1 MSKVAIAKEP
11 DLSFLV
17 TSKRRSE
24 RVTCQLPLILMKEGH
39 FDWNANAFLTKI
51 GGGPKVY
58 NVKPLA
64 PTVVKKAYNLNI
76 FCSFLV
82 EENLAIEE
90 VNDSVL
96 YEFVDCLK
104 DRGVTDSTIISH
116 VRLALRYISFVSD
129 RHPEI
134 MLATHEYH
142 VMGDY
147 KVHIE
152 EKRFRKGNR
161 EITYLTHHC
170 LDGLI
175 HVDAGIEYIRDY
187 ELEKWLDAIN
197 CTTFHPDVDEFL
209 SSRWQAF
216 TTLLEITG
224 SRITEVHR
232 ISRSSI
238 KAAGAFLLDLKKD
251 PVIRNIPI
259 VKGKYKGKTREVRTT
274 HDDIQVLLWH
284 IDLMERTF
292 PSITHDSIFVDSR
305 NGAALKASYLKNYAK
320 KVINGSRYCQDLRHL
335 TNHSFRHR
343 FITLTVAKELK
354 KLGAAGSFQNILTV
368 AATACRKITMH
379 ASNDTLSRYVHLA
392 VDINNLSLSEQGGEP
407 RESTQVQIKLQQMF
421 KIADC
426 YDSKEMSDKEA
437 LDSLL
442 ATISELDKLPSLKWA
457 R

>member
-1 MSKVAIAKEP
+1 MSKVAIAKAP

-17 TSKRRSE
+17 TSKRQAE
-24 RVTCQLPLILMKEGH
+24 RVSCHLPLILMKGGQ

-51 GGGPKVY
+51 GGGPRVY
-58 NVKPLA
+58 NTKPLA
-64 PTVVKKAYNLNI
+64 STVVKKAYSLNI
-76 FCSFLV
+76 FCSHLADA
-82 EENLAIEE
+82 NLNIQE

-116 VRLALRYISFVSD
+116 VRLTLQYITFVSNC
-129 RHPEI
+129 HPE
-134 MLATHEYH
+134 ATLVTNDKNATE
-142 VMGDY
+142 DY

-152 EKRFRKGNR
+152 EKKFRKGNR
-161 EITYLTHHC
+161 EITYLYHHC
-170 LDGLI
+170 LEGLI
-175 HVDAGIEYIRDY
+175 HVDPGIEYIRDY
-187 ELEKWLDAIN
+187 ELEKWIDAIN
-197 CTTFHPDVDEFL
+197 CTAYHPDVDEFL
-209 SSRWQAF
+209 LSRWQAF

-224 SRITEVHR
+224 SRITEVHQ

-238 KAAGAFLLDLKKD
+238 ISAGASLLDSRKN
-251 PVIRNIPI
+251 PVIRSIPI
-259 VKGKYKGKTREVRTT
+259 LKGKYKGKTREVRTT

-284 IDLMERTF
+284 IDLMERKF

-320 KVINGSRYCQDLRHL
+320 KVINGSKYFPDLRHV

-354 KLGAAGSFQNILTV
+354 RLSATGSFQNILTV

-379 ASNDTLSRYVHLA
+379 ASNETLSRYVHLA
-392 VDINNLSLSEQGGEP
+392 SEMIHLESSEQGEGSN
-407 RESTQVQIKLQQMF
+407 ESTQVKVRLQKIF
-421 KIADC
+421 KIADR

-442 ATISELDKLPSLKWA
+442 ATISELYKFISLKS